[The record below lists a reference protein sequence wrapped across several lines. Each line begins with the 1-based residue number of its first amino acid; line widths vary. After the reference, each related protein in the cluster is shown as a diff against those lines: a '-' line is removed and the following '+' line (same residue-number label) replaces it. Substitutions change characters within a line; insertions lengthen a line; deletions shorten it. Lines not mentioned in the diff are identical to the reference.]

1 MAVAIRKIVIVVDEQ
16 ITEGGAALPQPLKK
30 IAAVAIIQNPL
41 AGKVCADLAPLI
53 EAGGE
58 LGRILTERIVT
69 VLPKSAVQ
77 SFGKAAIVGAGGEL
91 EHAAALIHP
100 IFGRS
105 VREVL
110 GSGRAVIP
118 SAKKC
123 GGPGTTIDVPLVYKE
138 ALRVASHYDAMEV
151 RVGDAPQPGE
161 VLVALVLTNGGRPH
175 ARIPGL
181 QLKDARGDDGLN

>member
-1 MAVAIRKIVIVVDEQ
+1 MAVAIRKIITVAEEQ
-16 ITEGGAALPQPLKK
+16 LVEGGAALARPLHKV
-30 IAAVAIIQNPL
+30 AAVAIIANPL
-41 AGKVCADLAPLI
+41 AGKAGADLAPLI

-58 LGRILTERIVT
+58 LGRILTERIVG
-69 VLPKSAVQ
+69 VLPRGAIQ

-100 IFGRS
+100 TFGKS

-110 GSGRAVIP
+110 GGGRAVIP

-123 GGPGTTIDVPLVYKE
+123 GGPGATIDVPLVYKE

-151 RVGDAPQPGE
+151 RIGDAPQPGE
-161 VLVALVLTNGGRPH
+161 VLVALVCASGGRPH

-181 QLKDARGDDGLN
+181 QLKDVRGDDGLS

>member
-1 MAVAIRKIVIVVDEQ
+1 MAVAIRKITTIVEEQ
-16 ITEGGAALPQPLKK
+16 LLEGGAPLARPLKK
-30 IAAVAIIQNPL
+30 VAAVAIIQNPL
-41 AGKVCADLAPLI
+41 AGQAGADLAPLI
-53 EAGGE
+53 AAGGE
-58 LGRILTERIVT
+58 LGRILTEHILA
-69 VLPKSAVQ
+69 VLPKADVQ

-100 IFGRS
+100 TFGKS

-110 GSGRAVIP
+110 GGGRAVIP

-123 GGPGTTIDVPLVYKE
+123 GGPGTTIDVPVVYKE

-175 ARIPGL
+175 ARIPGH
-181 QLKDARGDDGLN
+181 QLKDVRGEDGLS